1 MLNYVK
7 MHNII
12 WEKKGDKAMPM
23 TPKEMGKLLK
33 KNGYTSVVE
42 GGNHTK
48 YTNPKT
54 KVTVVVPRHK
64 KELGKGLERTI
75 LKEAGLK

>member
-1 MLNYVK
+1 
-7 MHNII
+7 
-12 WEKKGDKAMPM
+12 MPM

-33 KNGYTSVVE
+33 KNGYTIVVE

-64 KELGKGLERTI
+64 KELGKGLERAI
-75 LKEAGLK
+75 IKEAGLK